1 MAMGIPMDPDAY
13 DPVAED
19 GSAEDETEDTNS

>member
-1 MAMGIPMDPDAY
+1 MGIPMDPDAY

-19 GSAEDETEDTNS
+19 DSRAKDETEDTDT